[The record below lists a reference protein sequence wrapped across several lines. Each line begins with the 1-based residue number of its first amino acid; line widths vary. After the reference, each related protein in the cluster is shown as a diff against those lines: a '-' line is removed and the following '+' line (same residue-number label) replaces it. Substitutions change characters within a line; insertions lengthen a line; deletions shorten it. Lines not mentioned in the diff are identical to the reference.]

1 MKPLIVSTPNS
12 GSPRPETFHEKIF
25 DRLFYKAKIANLA
38 PDEYRFYQESE
49 NMGYSYQNTID
60 YAREEG
66 VKRGRE
72 IGRAEGR
79 AEGEKNKSIDI
90 AHNMLAGGHDANSVS
105 KYTGLTLEE
114 VQALQS

>member
-1 MKPLIVSTPNS
+1 M
-12 GSPRPETFHEKIF
+12 
-25 DRLFYKAKIANLA
+25 A

-66 VKRGRE
+66 VKRGLE

-79 AEGEKNKSIDI
+79 AEGEKNKSVDI
-90 AHNMLAGGHDANSVS
+90 ARKMLAGGLDANSVS
-105 KYTGLTLEE
+105 GFTGLTLEE